1 MMKNMKKYLLIAFA
15 AIASFTACDFL
26 DRGPLSDMTEEIYFR
41 TAEDFQ
47 LFTNPLYNNLLD
59 KHPYN
64 HQSDHYIKLSLSNL
78 IHGGSYRTV
87 PASGGGW
94 TWTDLRRI
102 NTVLS
107 RMDTCEDEKVKAEYE
122 ALARFFRAF
131 FYYEK
136 VKLFGDVPWIE
147 EELASDSEK
156 LQAPR
161 DSREFIMQKMLA
173 DIDFAIENLPA
184 TVSTFRVNRWAALAL
199 KSQFCLFEGTFRKYH
214 SLTIDPAKAGV
225 ETVNDYQFYLEAA
238 AAAAEEIINDGPYKL
253 YSTGKPDQDYRMLFA
268 QEDASKAE
276 FILAVYYNHPAGIY
290 NNSTAMS
297 LLPAQGRLS
306 ATRKFVNTYLMADGS
321 RFTDKPDHKTMEYFD
336 EFQNRDPRLAQTLRA
351 PGYTRL
357 YGNSASDDCPTCG
370 QPVHSTKATVV
381 ENGPAVL
388 APDLSCTCTGYH
400 IAKWTMAADANAGD
414 SDRADRSSNDTPVYR
429 YAEVLLNY
437 AEAKAELG
445 QFDQTVADKT
455 INLLRERVGMAKM
468 NVGSLT
474 VDPYLTDPKTGY
486 TNPILL
492 ASPNLAQ
499 ILEIRRERG
508 VELAQEGD
516 FRWEGLLRWK
526 EGKCIEQDMHGIY
539 FPGPG
544 QYDLDRNGT
553 IDAWLYGANE
563 AQPTIDTSNEE
574 YAACVLLKIGT
585 DIFLSGGNSG
595 YVDPQQKSEH
605 TFNEARDY
613 FYPIPI
619 DERSLNPNLTQNPG
633 WDDGLDF

>member
-1 MMKNMKKYLLIAFA
+1 
-15 AIASFTACDFL
+15 
-26 DRGPLSDMTEEIYFR
+26 MTEEIYFK

-59 KHPYN
+59 KDPYN
-64 HQSDHYIKLSLSNL
+64 HQSDHYIKLTLSNL

-94 TWTDLRRI
+94 SWTDLRRI

-107 RMDTCEDEKVKAEYE
+107 RMDTCEDDQVRAEYE
-122 ALARFFRAF
+122 GLARFFRAF

-136 VKLFGDVPWIE
+136 VKLFGDVPWID

-156 LQAPR
+156 LKAPR
-161 DSREFIMQKMLA
+161 DSREFIMQKML
-173 DIDFAIENLPA
+173 DDVNFAIENLPA
-184 TVSTFRVNRWAALAL
+184 KVSTFRVNKYAALAL
-199 KSQFCLFEGTFRKYH
+199 KAQFCLFEGTFRKYH
-214 SLTIDPAKAGV
+214 QLEINAADAGV
-225 ETVNDYQFYLEAA
+225 EYVNDYTFYLEEAA
-238 AAAAEEIINDGPYKL
+238 AAAKEIMDSKVYKL
-253 YSTGKPDQDYRMLFA
+253 YTTGNPDKDYRMLFA
-268 QEDASKAE
+268 QEEASKDE
-276 FILAVYYNHPAGIY
+276 FILAVYYLHAAGIY

-297 LLPAQGRLS
+297 ILPAQGRLS
-306 ATRKFVNTYLMADGS
+306 ATRKFVNTYLNADGT
-321 RFTDKPDHKTMEYFD
+321 RFTADEAYKTMSYYD

-351 PGYTRL
+351 PGYKRI
-357 YGNSASDDCPTCG
+357 
-370 QPVHSTKATVV
+370 
-381 ENGPAVL
+381 NGDAIL

-400 IAKWTMAADANAGD
+400 IAKWTMAADANGGD

-445 QFDQTVADKT
+445 DFDQTVADET
-455 INLLRERVGMAKM
+455 INLLRKRVGMAEMKV
-468 NVGSLT
+468 NELT

-486 TNPILL
+486 SNPVLL
-492 ASPNLAQ
+492 ATPADQLAH
-499 ILEIRRERG
+499 ILEVRRERG

-526 EGKCIEQDMHGIY
+526 EGKCIDQEMYGIY

-544 QYDLDRNGT
+544 QYNLDQDEAGT
-553 IDAWLYGANE
+553 IDLWLYGANE
-563 AQPTIDTSNEE
+563 AMPTVDATNPIYASCVVLRIGEE
-574 YAACVLLKIGT
+574 IYLSEGT
-585 DIFLSGGNSG
+585 SG

-605 TFNEARDY
+605 SFNEARDY

-633 WDDGLDF
+633 WNDGLDF

>member
-1 MMKNMKKYLLIAFA
+1 MKKYLIIALA

-64 HQSDHYIKLSLSNL
+64 HQSDYYIKLSLSNL
-78 IHGGSYRTV
+78 LHGGSYRTV

-94 TWTDLRRI
+94 SWTDLRRI

-107 RMDTCEDEKVKAEYE
+107 RMDTCEDDQVRAEYE

-136 VKLFGDVPWIE
+136 VKLFGDVPWIDV
-147 EELASDSEK
+147 ELSSDSEQ

-161 DSREFIMQKMLA
+161 DSREFIMQKML
-173 DIDFAIENLPA
+173 DDVNFAIDNLPA
-184 TVSTFRVNRWAALAL
+184 GVSTFRVNRWAALAL

-214 SLTIDPAKAGV
+214 ALTITPEKAGV
-225 ETVNDYQFYLEAA
+225 EVVNDYKFYLEQA
-238 AAAAEEIINDGPYKL
+238 AAAAEEIINEGPYKL

-268 QEDASKAE
+268 QEEASKTE

-297 LLPAQGRLS
+297 ILPAQGRLS
-306 ATRKFVNTYLMADGS
+306 ATRKFVNTYLMADGT
-321 RFTDKPDHKTMEYFD
+321 RFTDNPNYKTMEYYD

-357 YGNSASDDCPTCG
+357 YESSSSGSGDNCPTCG
-370 QPVHSTKATVV
+370 QPIHSTKAAAV
-381 ENGPAVL
+381 EDCAAVL

-400 IAKWTMAADANAGD
+400 IAKWTMAADANGGD

-455 INLLRERVGMAKM
+455 INLLRDRVGMARM

-486 TNPILL
+486 SNPILL
-492 ASPNLAQ
+492 KDPNLAQ

-526 EGKCIEQDMHGIY
+526 EGKCVEQDMHGIY

-544 QYDLDRNGT
+544 QYDLDKNGT
-553 IDAWLYGANE
+553 IDAWLYGSSE
-563 AQPTIDTSNEE
+563 AQPTLDAADPT
-574 YAACVLLKIGT
+574 YASCVLLKIGT
-585 DIFLSGGNSG
+585 DIFLSNGTSG

-605 TFNEARDY
+605 TFDEARDY

-619 DERSLNPNLTQNPG
+619 DERSLNQNLTQNPG

>member
-1 MMKNMKKYLLIAFA
+1 
-15 AIASFTACDFL
+15 
-26 DRGPLSDMTEEIYFR
+26 MTEEIYFK

-59 KHPYN
+59 KDPYN
-64 HQSDHYIKLSLSNL
+64 HQSDHYIKLTLSNL

-94 TWTDLRRI
+94 SWTDLRRI

-107 RMDTCEDEKVKAEYE
+107 RMDTCEDDQVRAEYE
-122 ALARFFRAF
+122 GLARFFRAF

-136 VKLFGDVPWIE
+136 VKLFGDVPWID

-156 LQAPR
+156 LKAPR
-161 DSREFIMQKMLA
+161 DSREFIMQKML
-173 DIDFAIENLPA
+173 DDVNFAIENLPA
-184 TVSTFRVNRWAALAL
+184 KVSTFRVNKYAALAL
-199 KSQFCLFEGTFRKYH
+199 KAQFCLFEGTFRKYH
-214 SLTIDPAKAGV
+214 QLEINAADAGV
-225 ETVNDYQFYLEAA
+225 EYVNDYTFYLEEAA
-238 AAAAEEIINDGPYKL
+238 AAAKEIMDSKVYKL
-253 YSTGKPDQDYRMLFA
+253 YTTGNPDKDYRMLFA
-268 QEDASKAE
+268 QEEASKDE
-276 FILAVYYNHPAGIY
+276 FILAVYYLHAAGIY

-297 LLPAQGRLS
+297 ILPAQGRLS
-306 ATRKFVNTYLMADGS
+306 ATRKFVNTYLNADGT
-321 RFTDKPDHKTMEYFD
+321 RFTADEAYKTMSYYD

-351 PGYTRL
+351 PGYKRI
-357 YGNSASDDCPTCG
+357 
-370 QPVHSTKATVV
+370 
-381 ENGPAVL
+381 NGDAIL

-400 IAKWTMAADANAGD
+400 IAKWTMAADANGGD

-445 QFDQTVADKT
+445 DFDQTVADET
-455 INLLRERVGMAKM
+455 INLLRKRVGMAEMKV
-468 NVGSLT
+468 NELT

-486 TNPILL
+486 SNPVLL
-492 ASPNLAQ
+492 ATPADQLAH
-499 ILEIRRERG
+499 ILEVRRERG

-526 EGKCIEQDMHGIY
+526 EGKCIDQEMYGIY

-544 QYDLDRNGT
+544 QYNLDQDEAGT
-553 IDAWLYGANE
+553 IDLWLYGANE
-563 AQPTIDTSNEE
+563 AMPTVDATNPIYASCVVLRIGEEIYLSEGTS
-574 YAACVLLKIGT
+574 G
-585 DIFLSGGNSG
+585 S
-595 YVDPQQKSEH
+595 VDPQQTSEH
-605 TFNEARDY
+605 SFNEARDY

-633 WDDGLDF
+633 WNDGLDF

>member
-1 MMKNMKKYLLIAFA
+1 MKKMKKYLIIAFA

-64 HQSDHYIKLSLSNL
+64 HQSDHYIRLSLSNL
-78 IHGGSYRTV
+78 LHGGTYRTV
-87 PASGGGW
+87 PESGGGW

-107 RMDTCEDEKVKAEYE
+107 RMDTCEDEKVRAEYE

-136 VKLFGDVPWIE
+136 VKLFGDVPWID

-156 LQAPR
+156 LYAPR
-161 DSREFIMQKMLA
+161 NSREFIMQKMLA
-173 DIDFAIENLPA
+173 DVDFAIANLPA
-184 TVSTFRVNRWAALAL
+184 GVSTFRVNRWAALAL

-214 SLTIDPAKAGV
+214 SLNITPDAAGI
-225 ETVNDYQFYLEAA
+225 ETVHDYDFYLEEAA
-238 AAAAEEIINDGPYKL
+238 KAAEEIMTDGPYKL
-253 YSTGKPDQDYRMLFA
+253 YSTGNPDKDYRMLFA
-268 QEDASKAE
+268 QEEASQAE

-297 LLPAQGRLS
+297 ILPAQGRLS
-306 ATRKFVNTYLMADGS
+306 ATRKFVNTYLMADGT
-321 RFTDKPDHKTMEYFD
+321 RFTDNPDYKTMEYYD

-351 PGYTRL
+351 PGYKRI
-357 YGNSASDDCPTCG
+357 NSD
-370 QPVHSTKATVV
+370 
-381 ENGPAVL
+381 AVL

-400 IAKWTMAADANAGD
+400 IAKWTMAADANGGD

-437 AEAKAELG
+437 AEAMAELG
-445 QFDQTVADKT
+445 DFDQTVADKT
-455 INLLRERVGMAKM
+455 INLLRDRVGMARMDVK
-468 NVGSLT
+468 SLT
-474 VDPYLTDPKTGY
+474 LDSYMTDPKTGY
-486 TNPILL
+486 TNPVLL
-492 ASPNLAQ
+492 SDPNVVH
-499 ILEIRRERG
+499 IIEVRRERCI
-508 VELAQEGD
+508 ELAQEGD

-526 EGKCIEQDMHGIY
+526 EGNCVAQDMYGIY

-544 QYDLDRNGT
+544 EYDLDRNGT
-553 IDAWLYGANE
+553 VDVWLYGANE
-563 AQPTIDTSNEE
+563 AQPTIDANNPV
-574 YAACVLLKIGT
+574 YASCVPLRIGS
-585 DIFLSGGNSG
+585 DIYLSDGTSG
-595 YVDPQQKSEH
+595 YVDPQQKSTH
-605 TFNEARDY
+605 TFDESRDY
-613 FYPIPI
+613 YYPIPI
-619 DERSLNPNLTQNPG
+619 DERSLNPNLTQNPN

>member
-1 MMKNMKKYLLIAFA
+1 
-15 AIASFTACDFL
+15 
-26 DRGPLSDMTEEIYFR
+26 MTEEIYFK

-59 KHPYN
+59 KDPYN

-94 TWTDLRRI
+94 SWTDLRRI

-107 RMDTCEDEKVKAEYE
+107 RMDTCEDDQVRAEYE
-122 ALARFFRAF
+122 GLARFFRAF

-136 VKLFGDVPWIE
+136 VKLFGDVPWID

-156 LQAPR
+156 LKAPR
-161 DSREFIMQKMLA
+161 DSREFIMQKML
-173 DIDFAIENLPA
+173 DDVNFAIENLPA
-184 TVSTFRVNRWAALAL
+184 KVSTFRVNKYAALAL
-199 KSQFCLFEGTFRKYH
+199 KAQFCLFEGTFRKYH
-214 SLTIDPAKAGV
+214 QLEINAAEAGV
-225 ETVNDYQFYLEAA
+225 ESVNSYTFYLEEAA
-238 AAAAEEIINDGPYKL
+238 AAAKEIMDDKVYKL
-253 YSTGKPDQDYRMLFA
+253 YSTGNPDKDYRMLFA
-268 QEDASKAE
+268 QEEASKDE
-276 FILAVYYNHPAGIY
+276 YILAVYYLHSAGIY

-297 LLPAQGRLS
+297 ILPAQGRLS
-306 ATRKFVNTYLMADGS
+306 ATRKFVNTYLNADGT
-321 RFTDKPDHKTMEYFD
+321 RFTANDAYKTMSYYD

-351 PGYTRL
+351 PGYKRI
-357 YGNSASDDCPTCG
+357 
-370 QPVHSTKATVV
+370 
-381 ENGPAVL
+381 NGDAIL

-400 IAKWTMAADANAGD
+400 IAKWTMAADANGGD

-437 AEAKAELG
+437 AEAMAELG
-445 QFDQTVADKT
+445 SFDQTVADQT
-455 INLLRERVGMAKM
+455 INLLRKRVGMAEMKV
-468 NVGSLT
+468 NELT

-486 TNPILL
+486 SNPVLL
-492 ASPNLAQ
+492 ATPADQLAH
-499 ILEIRRERG
+499 ILEVRRERG

-526 EGKCIEQDMHGIY
+526 EGKCINQDMYGIY

-544 QYDLDRNGT
+544 QYNLDQDEAGT
-553 IDAWLYGANE
+553 IDLWLYGSNE
-563 AQPTIDTSNEE
+563 SQPTVDATNPIYASCVVLRIGEE
-574 YAACVLLKIGT
+574 
-585 DIFLSGGNSG
+585 IFLSDGTSG

-605 TFNEARDY
+605 SFNEARDY

-633 WDDGLDF
+633 WNDGLDF

>member
-1 MMKNMKKYLLIAFA
+1 MLMMKNMKKYLIIAFA
-15 AIASFTACDFL
+15 AIASFTACDFFE
-26 DRGPLSDMTEEIYFR
+26 REPLSDMTEDIYFR
-41 TAEDFQ
+41 TAEDFE

-64 HQSDHYIKLSLSNL
+64 HQSDHYIRLSLSNL
-78 IHGGSYRTV
+78 LHGGSYRTV

-94 TWTDLRRI
+94 SWTDLRRI
-102 NTVLS
+102 NTLLA
-107 RMDTCEDEKVKAEYE
+107 RMDSCEDEQVRAEYE

-136 VKLFGDVPWIE
+136 VKLFGDVPWLD
-147 EELASDSEK
+147 EELSSESEK
-156 LQAPR
+156 LYAPR
-161 DSREFIMQKMLA
+161 DSREFIMQKMLE
-173 DIDFAIENLPA
+173 DVNFAIENLPA
-184 TVSTFRVNRWAALAL
+184 GVSTFRVNRWAALAL

-214 SLTIDPAKAGV
+214 NLTIDPATAGV
-225 ETVNDYQFYLEAA
+225 ETVNDYRFYLTEAA
-238 AAAAEEIINDGPYKL
+238 SAAEEIMNDGPYKL
-253 YSTGKPDQDYRMLFA
+253 YSTGNPDKDYRMLFA
-268 QEDASKAE
+268 QEDASKDE

-297 LLPAQGRLS
+297 ILPAQGRLS

-321 RFTDKPDHKTMEYFD
+321 RFTDIPNYETMEYYD

-351 PGYTRL
+351 PGYMRI
-357 YGNSASDDCPTCG
+357 
-370 QPVHSTKATVV
+370 
-381 ENGPAVL
+381 NGDAVI

-429 YAEVLLNY
+429 LAEVLLNY

-455 INLLRERVGMAKM
+455 INLLRDRVGMTRM
-468 NVGSLT
+468 NVASLT
-474 VDPYLTDPKTGY
+474 KDPYLTDPKTGY

-492 ASPNLAQ
+492 QDPNVVH
-499 ILEIRRERG
+499 ILEVRRERCI
-508 VELAQEGD
+508 ELAQEGD

-526 EGKCIEQDMHGIY
+526 EGKCVEQDMYGIY
-539 FPGPG
+539 FPGAG
-544 QYDLDRNGT
+544 QYDLDKNGT
-553 IDAWLYGANE
+553 IDVWLYGASE
-563 AQPTIDTSNEE
+563 AQPTVDKTNPML
-574 YAACVLLKIGT
+574 AACAVLRIGS
-585 DIFLSGGNSG
+585 DIFLSEGTSG

-605 TFNEARDY
+605 TFNEGRDY

>member
-1 MMKNMKKYLLIAFA
+1 MKKYLIIAFA

-64 HQSDHYIKLSLSNL
+64 HQSDHYIRLSLSNL
-78 IHGGSYRTV
+78 LHGGTYRTV
-87 PASGGGW
+87 PESGGGW
-94 TWTDLRRI
+94 SWTDLRRI

-107 RMDTCEDEKVKAEYE
+107 RMDTCEDEKVRAEYE

-136 VKLFGDVPWIE
+136 VKLFGDVPWID

-156 LQAPR
+156 LYAPR
-161 DSREFIMQKMLA
+161 NSREFIMQKMLT
-173 DIDFAIENLPA
+173 DVDFAIANLPA
-184 TVSTFRVNRWAALAL
+184 GVSTFRVNRWAALAL

-214 SLTIDPAKAGV
+214 SINITPDAAGV
-225 ETVNDYQFYLEAA
+225 ETVHDYKFYLEEAA
-238 AAAAEEIINDGPYKL
+238 KAAEEIMTDGPYKL
-253 YSTGKPDQDYRMLFA
+253 YTTGNPDKDYRMLFA
-268 QEDASKAE
+268 QEEASQTE

-297 LLPAQGRLS
+297 ILPAQGRLS
-306 ATRKFVNTYLMADGS
+306 ATRKFVNTYLMADGT
-321 RFTDKPDHKTMEYFD
+321 RFTDNPDYKTMEYYD

-351 PGYTRL
+351 PGYKRI
-357 YGNSASDDCPTCG
+357 NSD
-370 QPVHSTKATVV
+370 
-381 ENGPAVL
+381 AVL

-400 IAKWTMAADANAGD
+400 IAKWTMAADANGGD

-429 YAEVLLNY
+429 YGEVLLNY
-437 AEAKAELG
+437 AEAMAELG
-445 QFDQTVADKT
+445 DFDQTVADKT
-455 INLLRERVGMAKM
+455 INLLRDRVGMARM

-474 VDPYLTDPKTGY
+474 LDTYLTDPKTGY
-486 TNPILL
+486 SNPVLL
-492 ASPNLAQ
+492 NDPNVVH
-499 ILEIRRERG
+499 ILEVRRERCI
-508 VELAQEGD
+508 ELAQEGD

-526 EGKCIEQDMHGIY
+526 EGNCVAQDMYGIY

-544 QYDLDRNGT
+544 EYDLDRNGT
-553 IDAWLYGANE
+553 VDVWLYGANE
-563 AQPTIDTSNEE
+563 AQPTIDANNPV
-574 YAACVLLKIGT
+574 YASCVPLRIGS
-585 DIFLSGGNSG
+585 DIYLSDGTSG
-595 YVDPQQKSEH
+595 YVDPQQKSTH
-605 TFNEARDY
+605 TFDESRDY
-613 FYPIPI
+613 YYPIPI
-619 DERSLNPNLTQNPG
+619 DERSLNPNLTQNPN

>member
-1 MMKNMKKYLLIAFA
+1 
-15 AIASFTACDFL
+15 
-26 DRGPLSDMTEEIYFR
+26 MTEEIYFR

-64 HQSDHYIKLSLSNL
+64 HQSDHYIRLSLSNL
-78 IHGGSYRTV
+78 LHGGSYRTV
-87 PASGGGW
+87 PESGGGW

-107 RMDTCEDEKVKAEYE
+107 RMDTCEDEKVRAEYE

-136 VKLFGDVPWIE
+136 VKLFGDVPWID

-156 LQAPR
+156 LYAPR
-161 DSREFIMQKMLA
+161 NSREFIMQKMLA
-173 DIDFAIENLPA
+173 DVDFAIANLPA
-184 TVSTFRVNRWAALAL
+184 GVSTFRVNRWAALAL

-214 SLTIDPAKAGV
+214 SLNITPDAAGV
-225 ETVNDYQFYLEAA
+225 ETVHDYKFYLEEAA
-238 AAAAEEIINDGPYKL
+238 KAAEEIMTDGPYKL
-253 YSTGKPDQDYRMLFA
+253 YTTGNPDKDYRMLFA
-268 QEDASKAE
+268 QEEASQTE

-297 LLPAQGRLS
+297 ILPAQGRLS
-306 ATRKFVNTYLMADGS
+306 ATRKFVNTYLMADGT
-321 RFTDKPDHKTMEYFD
+321 RFTDNPDYKTMEYYD

-351 PGYTRL
+351 PGYKRI
-357 YGNSASDDCPTCG
+357 NSD
-370 QPVHSTKATVV
+370 
-381 ENGPAVL
+381 AVL

-400 IAKWTMAADANAGD
+400 IAKWTMAADANGGD

-437 AEAKAELG
+437 AEAMAELG
-445 QFDQTVADKT
+445 DFDQTVADKT
-455 INLLRERVGMAKM
+455 INLLRDRVGMARM

-474 VDPYLTDPKTGY
+474 LDTYLTDPKTGY
-486 TNPILL
+486 SNPVLL
-492 ASPNLAQ
+492 NDPNVVH
-499 ILEIRRERG
+499 ILEVRRERCI
-508 VELAQEGD
+508 ELAQEGD

-526 EGKCIEQDMHGIY
+526 EGNCVAQDMHGIY

-544 QYDLDRNGT
+544 EYDLDRNGT
-553 IDAWLYGANE
+553 VDVWLYGANE
-563 AQPTIDTSNEE
+563 AQPTIDANNPV
-574 YAACVLLKIGT
+574 YASCVPLRIGS
-585 DIFLSGGNSG
+585 DIYLSDGTSG
-595 YVDPQQKSEH
+595 YVDPQQKSTH
-605 TFNEARDY
+605 TFDESRDY
-613 FYPIPI
+613 YYPIPI
-619 DERSLNPNLTQNPG
+619 DERSLNPNLTQNPN

>member
-1 MMKNMKKYLLIAFA
+1 MKKYLLIAFA

-26 DRGPLSDMTEEIYFR
+26 DRGPLSDMTEEIYFK

-59 KHPYN
+59 KAPFN
-64 HQSDHYIKLSLSNL
+64 HQSDHYIKLTLSNL

-102 NTVLS
+102 NTVLA
-107 RMDTCEDEKVKAEYE
+107 RMGTCEDEQVKLEYE
-122 ALARFFRAF
+122 GLARFFRAF

-136 VKLFGDVPWIE
+136 VKQFGDVPWISK
-147 EELASDSEK
+147 ELASDSEDLK
-156 LQAPR
+156 APR
-161 DSREFIMQKMLA
+161 DSRELIMQKMLE
-173 DIDFAIENLPA
+173 DVDFAIAHLPSA
-184 TVSTFRVNRWAALAL
+184 VSTFRVNKYAALAL
-199 KSQFCLFEGTFRKYH
+199 KAQFCLFEGTFRKYH
-214 SLTIDPAKAGV
+214 QLKINAAEAGV
-225 ETVNDYQFYLEAA
+225 EYVNDYTFYLEEAA
-238 AAAAEEIINDGPYKL
+238 AAAKEIMDSKVYKL
-253 YSTGKPDQDYRMLFA
+253 YTTGNPDKDYRMLFA
-268 QEDASKAE
+268 QENASKDE
-276 FILAVYYNHPAGIY
+276 FILAVYYLHSAGIY

-297 LLPAQGRLS
+297 ILPAQGRLS
-306 ATRKFVNTYLMADGS
+306 ATRKFVNTYLNADGT
-321 RFTDKPDHKTMEYFD
+321 RFTANDAYKTMSYYD

-351 PGYTRL
+351 PGYKRI
-357 YGNSASDDCPTCG
+357 
-370 QPVHSTKATVV
+370 
-381 ENGPAVL
+381 NGDAIL

-400 IAKWTMAADANAGD
+400 IAKWTMAADANGGD

-437 AEAKAELG
+437 AEAMAELG
-445 QFDQTVADKT
+445 SFDQTVADQT
-455 INLLRERVGMAKM
+455 INLLRRRVGMAEMKV
-468 NVGSLT
+468 NELT

-486 TNPILL
+486 SNPVLL
-492 ASPNLAQ
+492 ATPADQLAC
-499 ILEIRRERG
+499 ILEVRRERG

-526 EGKCIEQDMHGIY
+526 EGKCIDQEMYGIY

-544 QYDLDRNGT
+544 QYNLDQDEAGT
-553 IDAWLYGANE
+553 IDLWLYGANE
-563 AQPTIDTSNEE
+563 ATPTVDSTNPIYASCVVLRIGEEIYLSN
-574 YAACVLLKIGT
+574 GT
-585 DIFLSGGNSG
+585 SG

-605 TFNEARDY
+605 SFNEARDY

-633 WDDGLDF
+633 WNDGLDF

>member
-1 MMKNMKKYLLIAFA
+1 MKKYLLIAFA

-26 DRGPLSDMTEEIYFR
+26 DRGPLSDMTEEIYFK

-59 KHPYN
+59 KDPYN
-64 HQSDHYIKLSLSNL
+64 HQSDHYIKLTLSNL

-94 TWTDLRRI
+94 SWTDLRRI

-107 RMDTCEDEKVKAEYE
+107 RMDSCEDEQVRLEYE
-122 ALARFFRAF
+122 GLARFFRAF

-136 VKLFGDVPWIE
+136 VKQFGDVPWISK
-147 EELASDSEK
+147 ELASDSEDLK
-156 LQAPR
+156 APR
-161 DSREFIMQKMLA
+161 DSRELIMQKMLE
-173 DIDFAIENLPA
+173 DVDFAIEHLPA
-184 TVSTFRVNRWAALAL
+184 KVSTFRVNKYAALAL
-199 KSQFCLFEGTFRKYH
+199 KAQFCLFEGTFRKYH
-214 SLTIDPAKAGV
+214 QLEINAADAGV
-225 ETVNDYQFYLEAA
+225 EYVNDYTFYLEEAA
-238 AAAAEEIINDGPYKL
+238 AAAKEIMDSKVYKL
-253 YSTGKPDQDYRMLFA
+253 YTTGNPDKDYRMLFA
-268 QEDASKAE
+268 QEEESKDE
-276 FILAVYYNHPAGIY
+276 YILAVYYLHAAGIY

-297 LLPAQGRLS
+297 ILPAQGRLS
-306 ATRKFVNTYLMADGS
+306 ATRKFVNTYLNADGT
-321 RFTDKPDHKTMEYFD
+321 RFTADEAYKTMSYYD

-351 PGYTRL
+351 PGYKRI
-357 YGNSASDDCPTCG
+357 
-370 QPVHSTKATVV
+370 
-381 ENGPAVL
+381 NGDAIL

-400 IAKWTMAADANAGD
+400 IAKWTMAADANGGD

-445 QFDQTVADKT
+445 EFDQTVADET
-455 INLLRERVGMAKM
+455 INLLRKRVGMAEMEVSK
-468 NVGSLT
+468 LD
-474 VDPYLTDPKTGY
+474 VDPYLIDPKTGY
-486 TNPILL
+486 SNPVLL
-492 ASPNLAQ
+492 ATPADQLAH
-499 ILEIRRERG
+499 ILEVRRERG

-526 EGKCIEQDMHGIY
+526 EGKCIDQEMYGIY

-544 QYDLDRNGT
+544 QYNLDQDEAGT
-553 IDAWLYGANE
+553 IDLWLYGANE
-563 AQPTIDTSNEE
+563 AMPTVDATNPIYASCVVLRIGEE
-574 YAACVLLKIGT
+574 IYLSEGT
-585 DIFLSGGNSG
+585 SG

-605 TFNEARDY
+605 SFNEARDY

-633 WDDGLDF
+633 WNDGLDF

>member
-1 MMKNMKKYLLIAFA
+1 MKKYLLIAFA

-26 DRGPLSDMTEEIYFR
+26 DRGPLSDMTEEIYFK

-59 KHPYN
+59 KDPYN
-64 HQSDHYIKLSLSNL
+64 HQSDHYIKLTLSNL

-94 TWTDLRRI
+94 SWTDLRRI

-107 RMDTCEDEKVKAEYE
+107 RMDSCEDEQVRLEYE
-122 ALARFFRAF
+122 GLARFFRAF

-136 VKLFGDVPWIE
+136 VKQFGDVPWISK
-147 EELASDSEK
+147 ELASDSEDLK
-156 LQAPR
+156 APR
-161 DSREFIMQKMLA
+161 DSRELIMQKMLE
-173 DIDFAIENLPA
+173 DVDFAIEHLPA
-184 TVSTFRVNRWAALAL
+184 KVSTFRVNKYAALAL
-199 KSQFCLFEGTFRKYH
+199 KAQFCLFEGTFRKYH
-214 SLTIDPAKAGV
+214 QLKINAADAGV
-225 ETVNDYQFYLEAA
+225 EYVNDYTFYLEEAA
-238 AAAAEEIINDGPYKL
+238 AAAKEIMDSKVYKL
-253 YSTGKPDQDYRMLFA
+253 YTTGNPDKDYRMLFA
-268 QEDASKAE
+268 QEEASKDE
-276 FILAVYYNHPAGIY
+276 YILAVYYLHAAGIY

-297 LLPAQGRLS
+297 ILPAQGRLS
-306 ATRKFVNTYLMADGS
+306 ATRKFVNTYLNADGT
-321 RFTDKPDHKTMEYFD
+321 RFTADEAYKTMSYYD

-351 PGYTRL
+351 PGYKRI
-357 YGNSASDDCPTCG
+357 
-370 QPVHSTKATVV
+370 
-381 ENGPAVL
+381 NGDAIL

-400 IAKWTMAADANAGD
+400 IAKWTMAADANGGD

-445 QFDQTVADKT
+445 EFDQTVADET
-455 INLLRERVGMAKM
+455 INLLRKRVGMAEMEVSK
-468 NVGSLT
+468 LD
-474 VDPYLTDPKTGY
+474 VDPYLIDPKTGY
-486 TNPILL
+486 SNPVLL
-492 ASPNLAQ
+492 ATPADQLAH
-499 ILEIRRERG
+499 ILEVRRERG

-526 EGKCIEQDMHGIY
+526 EGKCIDQEMYGIY

-544 QYDLDRNGT
+544 QYNLDQDEAGT
-553 IDAWLYGANE
+553 IDLWLYGANE
-563 AQPTIDTSNEE
+563 AMPTVDATNPIYASCVVLRIGEE
-574 YAACVLLKIGT
+574 IYLSEGT
-585 DIFLSGGNSG
+585 SG

-605 TFNEARDY
+605 SFNEARDY

-633 WDDGLDF
+633 WNDGLDF

>member
-1 MMKNMKKYLLIAFA
+1 MKKMKKYLIIAFA

-64 HQSDHYIKLSLSNL
+64 HQSDHYIRLSLSNL
-78 IHGGSYRTV
+78 LHGGTYRTV
-87 PASGGGW
+87 PESGGGW

-107 RMDTCEDEKVKAEYE
+107 RMDTCEDEKVRTEYE

-136 VKLFGDVPWIE
+136 VKLFGDVPWID

-156 LQAPR
+156 LYAPR
-161 DSREFIMQKMLA
+161 NSREFIMQKMLA
-173 DIDFAIENLPA
+173 DVDFAIANLPA
-184 TVSTFRVNRWAALAL
+184 GVSTFRVNRWAALAL

-214 SLTIDPAKAGV
+214 SLNITPDAAGV
-225 ETVNDYQFYLEAA
+225 ETVHDYDFYLEEAA
-238 AAAAEEIINDGPYKL
+238 KAAEEIMTDGPYKL
-253 YSTGKPDQDYRMLFA
+253 YSTGNPDKDYRMLFA
-268 QEDASKAE
+268 QEEASQTE

-297 LLPAQGRLS
+297 ILPAQGRLS
-306 ATRKFVNTYLMADGS
+306 ATRKFVNTYLMADGT
-321 RFTDKPDHKTMEYFD
+321 RFTDNPDYKTMEYYD

-351 PGYTRL
+351 PGYKRI
-357 YGNSASDDCPTCG
+357 NSD
-370 QPVHSTKATVV
+370 
-381 ENGPAVL
+381 AVL

-400 IAKWTMAADANAGD
+400 IAKWTMAADANGGD

-437 AEAKAELG
+437 AEAMAELG
-445 QFDQTVADKT
+445 DFDQTVADKT
-455 INLLRERVGMAKM
+455 INLLRDRVGMARMDVK
-468 NVGSLT
+468 SLT
-474 VDPYLTDPKTGY
+474 LDSYMTDPKTGY
-486 TNPILL
+486 TNPVLL
-492 ASPNLAQ
+492 SDPNVVH
-499 ILEIRRERG
+499 IIEVRRERCI
-508 VELAQEGD
+508 ELAQEGD

-526 EGKCIEQDMHGIY
+526 EGNCVAQDMYGIY
-539 FPGPG
+539 FPGSG
-544 QYDLDRNGT
+544 EYDLDRNGT
-553 IDAWLYGANE
+553 VDVWLYGANE
-563 AQPTIDTSNEE
+563 AQPTIDANNPV
-574 YAACVLLKIGT
+574 YASCVPLRIGS
-585 DIFLSGGNSG
+585 DIYLSDGTSG
-595 YVDPQQKSEH
+595 YVDPQQKSTH
-605 TFNEARDY
+605 TFDESRDY
-613 FYPIPI
+613 YYPIPI
-619 DERSLNPNLTQNPG
+619 DERSLNRNLTQNPN

>member
-1 MMKNMKKYLLIAFA
+1 MKKYLIIAFA

-64 HQSDHYIKLSLSNL
+64 HQSDHYIRLSLSNL
-78 IHGGSYRTV
+78 LHGGSYRTV
-87 PASGGGW
+87 PESGGGW

-107 RMDTCEDEKVKAEYE
+107 RMDTCEDEKVRAEYE

-136 VKLFGDVPWIE
+136 VKLFGDVPWID

-156 LQAPR
+156 LYAPR
-161 DSREFIMQKMLA
+161 NSREFIMQKMLA
-173 DIDFAIENLPA
+173 DVDFAIANLPA
-184 TVSTFRVNRWAALAL
+184 GVSTFRVNRWAALAL

-214 SLTIDPAKAGV
+214 SLNITPDAAGV
-225 ETVNDYQFYLEAA
+225 ETVHDYKFYLEEAA
-238 AAAAEEIINDGPYKL
+238 KAAEEIMTDGPYKL
-253 YSTGKPDQDYRMLFA
+253 YSTGNPDKDYRMLFA
-268 QEDASKAE
+268 QEEASQTE

-297 LLPAQGRLS
+297 ILPAQGRLS
-306 ATRKFVNTYLMADGS
+306 ATRKFVNTYLMADGT
-321 RFTDKPDHKTMEYFD
+321 RFTDNPDYKTMEYYD

-351 PGYTRL
+351 PGYKRI
-357 YGNSASDDCPTCG
+357 NSD
-370 QPVHSTKATVV
+370 
-381 ENGPAVL
+381 AVL

-400 IAKWTMAADANAGD
+400 IAKWTMAADANGGD

-429 YAEVLLNY
+429 YGEVLLNY
-437 AEAKAELG
+437 AEAMAELG
-445 QFDQTVADKT
+445 DFDQTVADKT
-455 INLLRERVGMAKM
+455 INLLRDRVGMARM

-474 VDPYLTDPKTGY
+474 LDTYLTDPKTGY
-486 TNPILL
+486 SNPVLL
-492 ASPNLAQ
+492 NDPNVVH
-499 ILEIRRERG
+499 ILEVRRERCI
-508 VELAQEGD
+508 ELAQEGD

-526 EGKCIEQDMHGIY
+526 EGNCVAQDMYGIY

-544 QYDLDRNGT
+544 EYDLDRNGT
-553 IDAWLYGANE
+553 VDVWLYGANE
-563 AQPTIDTSNEE
+563 AQPTIDANNPV
-574 YAACVLLKIGT
+574 YASCVPLRIGS
-585 DIFLSGGNSG
+585 DIYLSDGTSG
-595 YVDPQQKSEH
+595 YVDPQQKSTH
-605 TFNEARDY
+605 TFDESRDY
-613 FYPIPI
+613 YYPIPI
-619 DERSLNPNLTQNPG
+619 DERSLNPNLTQNPN

>member
-1 MMKNMKKYLLIAFA
+1 MKKYLLIAFA

-26 DRGPLSDMTEEIYFR
+26 DRGPLSDMTEEIYFK

-59 KHPYN
+59 KDPYN
-64 HQSDHYIKLSLSNL
+64 HQSDHYIKLTLSNL

-94 TWTDLRRI
+94 SWTDLRRI

-107 RMDTCEDEKVKAEYE
+107 RMDSCEDEQVRLEYE
-122 ALARFFRAF
+122 GLARFFRAF

-136 VKLFGDVPWIE
+136 VKQFGNVPWISK
-147 EELASDSEK
+147 ELASDSEDLK
-156 LQAPR
+156 APR
-161 DSREFIMQKMLA
+161 DSRELIMQKMLE
-173 DIDFAIENLPA
+173 DVDFAIEHLPA
-184 TVSTFRVNRWAALAL
+184 KVSTFRVNKYAALAL
-199 KSQFCLFEGTFRKYH
+199 KAQFCLFEGTFRKYH
-214 SLTIDPAKAGV
+214 QLEINAADAGV
-225 ETVNDYQFYLEAA
+225 EYVNDYTFYLEEAA
-238 AAAAEEIINDGPYKL
+238 AAAKEIMDSKVYKL
-253 YSTGKPDQDYRMLFA
+253 YTTGNPDKDYRMLFA
-268 QEDASKAE
+268 QEEASKDE
-276 FILAVYYNHPAGIY
+276 YILAVYYLHAAGIY

-297 LLPAQGRLS
+297 ILPAQGRLS
-306 ATRKFVNTYLMADGS
+306 ATRKFVNTYLNADGT
-321 RFTDKPDHKTMEYFD
+321 RFTADEAYKTMSYYD

-351 PGYTRL
+351 PGYKRI
-357 YGNSASDDCPTCG
+357 
-370 QPVHSTKATVV
+370 
-381 ENGPAVL
+381 NGDAIL

-400 IAKWTMAADANAGD
+400 IAKWTMAADANGGD

-445 QFDQTVADKT
+445 DFDQTVADET
-455 INLLRERVGMAKM
+455 INLLRKRVGMAEMKV
-468 NVGSLT
+468 NELT

-486 TNPILL
+486 SNPVLL
-492 ASPNLAQ
+492 ATPADQLAH
-499 ILEIRRERG
+499 ILEVRRERG

-526 EGKCIEQDMHGIY
+526 EGKCIDQEMYGIY

-544 QYDLDRNGT
+544 QYNLDQDEAGT
-553 IDAWLYGANE
+553 IDLWLYGANE
-563 AQPTIDTSNEE
+563 AMPTVDATNPIYASCVVLRIGEE
-574 YAACVLLKIGT
+574 IYLSEGT
-585 DIFLSGGNSG
+585 SG

-605 TFNEARDY
+605 SFNEARDY

-633 WDDGLDF
+633 WNDGLDF

>member
-1 MMKNMKKYLLIAFA
+1 MKKYLLIAFA
-15 AIASFTACDFL
+15 AIAAFTACDFL
-26 DRGPLSDMTEEIYFR
+26 DRGPLSDMTEEIYFK

-78 IHGGSYRTV
+78 MHGGSYRTV

-94 TWTDLRRI
+94 SWTDLRRI

-107 RMDTCEDEKVKAEYE
+107 RMDTCEDEQVRLQYE
-122 ALARFFRAF
+122 GLARFFRAF

-136 VKLFGDVPWIE
+136 VKQFGDVPWID

-156 LQAPR
+156 LKAPR
-161 DSREFIMQKMLA
+161 DSRELIMQKMLE
-173 DIDFAIENLPA
+173 DVDFAIANLPSA
-184 TVSTFRVNRWAALAL
+184 VSTFRVNKYAALAL
-199 KSQFCLFEGTFRKYH
+199 KAQFCLFEGTFRKYH
-214 SLTIDPAKAGV
+214 DLKIDAAQAGV
-225 ETVNDYQFYLEAA
+225 EYVNDYKFYLEQAA
-238 AAAAEEIINDGPYKL
+238 AAAKEIMDSKVYKL
-253 YSTGKPDQDYRMLFA
+253 YSTGNPDKDYRMLFA
-268 QEDASKAE
+268 QEEASKDE
-276 FILAVYYNHPAGIY
+276 FILAVYYLHAAGIY

-297 LLPAQGRLS
+297 ILPAQGRLS
-306 ATRKFVNTYLMADGS
+306 ATRKFVNTYLNADGT
-321 RFTDKPDHKTMEYFD
+321 RFTANDAYKTMSYYD

-351 PGYTRL
+351 PGYKRI
-357 YGNSASDDCPTCG
+357 
-370 QPVHSTKATVV
+370 
-381 ENGPAVL
+381 NGDAVL

-400 IAKWTMAADANAGD
+400 IAKWTMAADANGGD

-445 QFDQTVADKT
+445 EFDQTVADET
-455 INLLRERVGMAKM
+455 INLLRKRVGMAEMK
-468 NVGSLT
+468 VAELT
-474 VDPYLTDPKTGY
+474 VDPYLVDPKTGY
-486 TNPILL
+486 SNPILL
-492 ASPNLAQ
+492 ADPNLAH
-499 ILEIRRERG
+499 ILEVRRERG

-516 FRWEGLLRWK
+516 FRWEGLMRWK

-544 QYDLDRNGT
+544 QYNLDNDAAGT
-553 IDAWLYGANE
+553 IDLWLYGANE
-563 AQPTIDTSNEE
+563 AQPTVDATNPIYASCVVLRIGEEIYLSN
-574 YAACVLLKIGT
+574 GT
-585 DIFLSGGNSG
+585 SG

-633 WDDGLDF
+633 WNDGLDF